1 MSDWSIQRVEQLA
14 PDPASFKAAQG
25 TAKPARWA
33 KLGRDARLVWGE
45 CQGSG
50 ANPYQVRA
58 DLVDVTYK
66 CSCPS
71 RKLPCKHTLALLL
84 LLAGGS
90 VKEGAPPEFVH
101 EWAANRARRAES
113 KQAKAAAANEKEV
126 DKEAQARRIEKRES
140 RIGEGLAQLETWLTD
155 IVADGLAATRAQGN
169 GFWEKM
175 AARLVDAQ
183 APGLARRVRELSWAA
198 ASPEWQTELLAG
210 IARLQLLI
218 DGYRALDR
226 LAPPLAAEVR
236 SLIGWTQ
243 DQEQLRQREGVRDHW
258 HVIARRQIQD
268 ETLATQTTW
277 LHGANTRRFALV
289 LEFAVGA
296 QPMPLTYSV
305 GQVLDAELVF
315 FDGEPAVRALEKA
328 RHGSEPRCVALP
340 EGADVA
346 TLQMTMATLLARNP
360 YLERLPFVLAGVRPV
375 LAADGRLL
383 LRDEAGRSV
392 PVAPSCKHQWE
403 LIALSGGRALRLFG
417 EWNAGSFDPYCV
429 QHDTELFILAR
440 MEDVPFLSKVA

>member
-14 PDPASFKAAQG
+14 PDAASFKAAQAS
-25 TAKPARWA
+25 AKPAKWIN
-33 KLGRDARLVWGE
+33 LGRDARLVWGE

-84 LLAGGS
+84 LLAGGA
-90 VKEGAPPEFVH
+90 VKEGAPPEFVN
-101 EWAANRARRAES
+101 EWSVNRAKRAEA
-113 KQAKAAAANEKEV
+113 KQAKAAVSSDKEV
-126 DKEAQARRIEKRES
+126 DREAQTKRIEKRES
-140 RIGEGLAQLETWLTD
+140 RIGEGLAQLETWLAD
-155 IVADGLAATRAQGN
+155 IVAEGLAATRTQGE

-198 ASPEWQTELLAG
+198 ASREWQTELLAG

-218 DGYRALDR
+218 DAYRALDR
-226 LAPPLAAEVR
+226 LAAPLAAEVR
-236 SLIGWTQ
+236 TLIGWTQ
-243 DQEQLRQREGVRDHW
+243 DQDKLREREGVRDHW
-258 HVIARRQIQD
+258 HVISRRQTHD
-268 ETLATQTTW
+268 ETLTTQTTW
-277 LHGANTRRFALV
+277 LHGTNTRQFALV

-296 QPMPLTYSV
+296 QPLPVTYTV
-305 GQVLDAELVF
+305 GQVLDATLVF
-315 FDGEPAVRALEKA
+315 FDGEPAIRALEKA
-328 RHGSEPRCVALP
+328 RHGSEPRRVALP
-340 EGADVA
+340 GGADVLA
-346 TLQMTMATLLARNP
+346 LQSTFAAMLAGNP
-360 YLERLPFVLAGVRPV
+360 YLERLPFVLDGVRPQ

-392 PVAPSCKHQWE
+392 PIAASCKHQWE
-403 LIALSGGRALRLFG
+403 LIALSGGRAMRLFG
-417 EWNAGSFDPYCV
+417 EWNGRSFDPYCV
-429 QHDTELFILAR
+429 ESEAELFILAR
-440 MEDVPFLSKVA
+440 LEDVPLLSKVA

>member
-1 MSDWSIQRVEQLA
+1 MSDWSTQRIEQLA
-14 PDPASFKAAQG
+14 PDPAAFKAAQG
-25 TAKPARWA
+25 TAKPAKWIN
-33 KLGRDARLVWGE
+33 LGRDARLVWGE

-50 ANPYQVRA
+50 ASPYQVRA

-84 LLAGGS
+84 LLAGGA
-90 VKEGAPPEFVH
+90 VKEGAPPEFVA
-101 EWAANRARRAES
+101 EWSANGAKRAETQ
-113 KQAKAAAANEKEV
+113 QAKTAASSEKEV
-126 DKEAQARRIEKRES
+126 DKEAQAKRIEKRES
-140 RIGEGLAQLETWLTD
+140 RISEGLAQLEIWLTD
-155 IVADGLAATRAQGN
+155 IVADGLAATRAQGDA
-169 GFWEKM
+169 FWEKM

-198 ASPEWQTELLAG
+198 ASREWQSELLAG

-226 LAPPLAAEVR
+226 LAAPLAAEVR

-258 HVIARRQIQD
+258 HVIARRQSHD
-268 ETLATQTTW
+268 ETLTTQTTW
-277 LHGANTRRFALV
+277 LHGANTRQFALV

-296 QPMPLTYSV
+296 QPLPATYSV

-315 FDGEPAVRALEKA
+315 FEGEPAIRALEKA
-328 RHGSEPRCVALP
+328 RHDSGPRRVELP
-340 EGADVA
+340 QGADVA
-346 TLQMTMATLLARNP
+346 ALQSAFAALLARNP
-360 YLERLPFVLAGVRPV
+360 YVERLPFVLDRVHPE

-383 LRDEAGRSV
+383 LRDETGCSV
-392 PVAPSCKHQWE
+392 SVAASCKHSWE

-417 EWNAGSFDPYCV
+417 EWNGRSFDPYCV
-429 QHDTELFILAR
+429 QYASELFLLAR
-440 MEDVPFLSKVA
+440 IEDVPLLSKVA

>member
-1 MSDWSIQRVEQLA
+1 MSDWTPQRVEQLA

-25 TAKPARWA
+25 TAKPGKWTN
-33 KLGRDARLVWGE
+33 LGRDARLVWGE

-84 LLAGGS
+84 MLATGS
-90 VKEGAPPEFVH
+90 VKDGAAPEFVN
-101 EWAANRARRAES
+101 EWSANRAKRAEA
-113 KQAKAAAANEKEV
+113 KQAKASAAGEKEV
-126 DKEAQARRIEKRES
+126 DKEAQAKRVEKRET
-140 RIGEGLAQLETWLTD
+140 RIGDGLAQLETWLAD
-155 IVADGLAATRAQGN
+155 IVADGLAATRAQGE

-198 ASPEWQTELLAG
+198 ASREWQTELLAG
-210 IARLQLLI
+210 ISRLQLLI

-226 LAPPLAAEVR
+226 LEPSLAAEVR

-243 DQEQLRQREGVRDHW
+243 EQEQLRQREGVRDHW
-258 HVIARRQIQD
+258 HVVARRQIHD
-268 ETLATQTTW
+268 ETLTTQTTW
-277 LHGANTRRFALV
+277 LHGANSRRFALV

-296 QPMPLTYSV
+296 QPLPVTYSV

-315 FDGEPAVRALEKA
+315 FDGEPALRALEKA
-328 RHGSEPRCVALP
+328 RHGSEPRRVELP
-340 EGADVA
+340 EGADV
-346 TLQMTMATLLARNP
+346 TSLQAAFAAALARNP
-360 YLERLPFVLAGVRPV
+360 YLDRLPFVLGAVRPV
-375 LAADGRLL
+375 LSPDGRLL
-383 LRDEAGRSV
+383 LRDEAGRSLL
-392 PVAPSCKHQWE
+392 VAPTCKHQWE
-403 LIALSGGRALRLFG
+403 LIALSGGRSLRLFG
-417 EWNAGSFDPYCV
+417 EWNGRSFDPYCV
-429 QHDTELFILAR
+429 QHDAELFILAR
-440 MEDVPFLSKVA
+440 MEDVPYLSKVA

>member
-1 MSDWSIQRVEQLA
+1 MSDWSTQRVEQLA

-25 TAKPARWA
+25 SAKPAKWTN
-33 KLGRDARLVWGE
+33 LGRDARLVWGE

-50 ANPYQVRA
+50 STPYQVRA

-84 LLAGGS
+84 LMAAGA
-90 VKEGAPPEFVH
+90 VKEGAPPEFVN
-101 EWAANRARRAES
+101 EWSANRAKRAEA
-113 KQAKAAAANEKEV
+113 KQEKAAAAGAKEV
-126 DKEAQARRIEKRES
+126 DKEAQAKRVEKRES
-140 RIGEGLAQLETWLTD
+140 RISDGLAQLETWLTD
-155 IVADGLAATRAQGN
+155 IVADGLAATRAQGDA
-169 GFWEKM
+169 FWEKM

-198 ASPEWQTELLAG
+198 ASREWQTELLAG

-218 DGYRALDR
+218 DGYRAIDR
-226 LAPPLAAEVR
+226 LASPLAAEVR

-258 HVIARRQIQD
+258 HVIARRQSQD
-268 ETLATQTTW
+268 ETLTTQTTW
-277 LHGANTRRFALV
+277 LHGASTHRFALV

-296 QPMPLTYSV
+296 QPLLVTYSV

-315 FDGEPAVRALEKA
+315 FDGEPATRALEKA
-328 RHGSEPRCVALP
+328 RHGSDPRRVELP
-340 EGADVA
+340 DGADVTALQSTFAA
-346 TLQMTMATLLARNP
+346 TLARNP
-360 YLERLPFVLAGVRPV
+360 YLDRLPFVLSGVHPM

-392 PVAPSCKHQWE
+392 PVAASCKHHWE

-417 EWNAGSFDPYCV
+417 EWNGRSFDPYCV
-429 QHDTELFILAR
+429 QHEADLFMLAR
-440 MEDVPFLSKVA
+440 MEDVPFLSRVA

>member
-25 TAKPARWA
+25 SAKPAKWIN
-33 KLGRDARLVWGE
+33 LGRDARLVWGE

-50 ANPYQVRA
+50 SNPYQVRA
-58 DLVDVTYK
+58 DLADVTYK

-84 LLAGGS
+84 LLAGGA
-90 VKEGAPPEFVH
+90 VKDGTPPEFVN
-101 EWAANRARRAES
+101 EWAANRAKRAEA
-113 KQAKAAAANEKEV
+113 KQAKAATSGDREV
-126 DKEAQARRIEKRES
+126 DKEAQAKRVEKREA
-140 RIGEGLAQLETWLTD
+140 RISDGLEQLETWLTD
-155 IVADGLAATRAQGN
+155 IVADGLAAARAQGD

-198 ASPEWQTELLAG
+198 ASHEWQTDMLVG

-226 LAPPLAAEVR
+226 LAAPLAAEVR

-258 HVIARRQIQD
+258 QVIARRQLQD
-268 ETLATQTTW
+268 ETLTTQTTW
-277 LHGANTRRFALV
+277 LYGANTRHFALV

-296 QPMPLTYSV
+296 QPLPVTYSV

-315 FDGEPAVRALEKA
+315 FEGEPAIRALEKA
-328 RHGSEPRCVALP
+328 RHGSEPRRVELP

-346 TLQMTMATLLARNP
+346 MLQATFAGLLARNP
-360 YLERLPFVLAGVRPV
+360 YSERLPFVLGGVRPV
-375 LAADGRLL
+375 FAADGRLL
-383 LRDEAGRSV
+383 LRDDAGRSV
-392 PVAPSCKHQWE
+392 PVAPTCKHQWE
-403 LIALSGGRALRLFG
+403 LVALSGGRALRLFG
-417 EWNAGSFDPYCV
+417 EWNGRSFDPYSV
-429 QHDTELFILAR
+429 QHDADLFLLAR
-440 MEDVPFLSKVA
+440 MEDVPYLSKVA